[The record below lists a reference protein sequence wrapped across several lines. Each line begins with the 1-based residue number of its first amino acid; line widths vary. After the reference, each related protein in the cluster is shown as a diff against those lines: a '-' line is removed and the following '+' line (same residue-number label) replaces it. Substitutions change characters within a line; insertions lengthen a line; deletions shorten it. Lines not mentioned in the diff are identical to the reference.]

1 MTTDLEAWY
10 RGTKGGS
17 SMPKYIMLSIL
28 TDEGAAT
35 IKKNPERIREVNKDV
50 EALGGKVLDQYAC
63 LGEYD
68 FINIVDAP
76 DMETIARISVEL
88 GSRGTLHI
96 KTLAAIPV
104 DEFIARLK

>member
-1 MTTDLEAWY
+1 MSTF
-10 RGTKGGS
+10 
-17 SMPKYIMLSIL
+17 IMLSSL

-35 IKKNPERIREVNKDV
+35 IKKNPERIKEVNKDV
-50 EALGGKVLDQYAC
+50 EALGGKVIDQYAC

-68 FINIVDAP
+68 FITILEAP

-88 GSRGTLHI
+88 GSRGSVHI
-96 KTLAAIPV
+96 RTLAAIPV

>member
-1 MTTDLEAWY
+1 MSTF
-10 RGTKGGS
+10 
-17 SMPKYIMLSIL
+17 IMLSSL

-35 IKKNPERIREVNKDV
+35 IKKNPERIKEVNKDV
-50 EALGGKVLDQYAC
+50 EALGGKVVDQYAC

-68 FINIVDAP
+68 FVTILEAP

-88 GSRGTLHI
+88 GSRGSVHI
-96 KTLAAIPV
+96 RTLAAIPV

>member
-1 MTTDLEAWY
+1 
-10 RGTKGGS
+10 
-17 SMPKYIMLSIL
+17 MPKFIMLSSL

-50 EALGGKVLDQYAC
+50 EALGGKVVDQYAC

-68 FINIVDAP
+68 FVNILEAP

-88 GSRGTLHI
+88 GSRGSVHI

-104 DEFIARLK
+104 EEFIARLK

>member
-1 MTTDLEAWY
+1 
-10 RGTKGGS
+10 
-17 SMPKYIMLSIL
+17 MPKFIMLSSL

-35 IKKNPERIREVNKDV
+35 IKKNPDRIREVNKDV
-50 EALGGKVLDQYAC
+50 EALGGKVVDQYAC

-68 FINIVDAP
+68 FVNILEAP

-88 GSRGTLHI
+88 GSRGSVHI

-104 DEFIARLK
+104 EEFIERLK

>member
-1 MTTDLEAWY
+1 
-10 RGTKGGS
+10 
-17 SMPKYIMLSIL
+17 MPKFIMLSSL

-35 IKKNPERIREVNKDV
+35 IKKNPDRILEVNKDV
-50 EALGGKVLDQYAC
+50 EALGGKVLDQYAV

-68 FINIVDAP
+68 FVNVLEAP

-88 GSRGTLHI
+88 GSRGSVHI
-96 KTLAAIPV
+96 KTLVAIPV

>member
-1 MTTDLEAWY
+1 
-10 RGTKGGS
+10 
-17 SMPKYIMLSIL
+17 MPRFIMLSSL

-35 IKKNPERIREVNKDV
+35 IKKNPERIKEVNKDV
-50 EALGGKVLDQYAC
+50 EALGGKVLDQYAV

-68 FINIVDAP
+68 FINILEAP

-88 GSRGTLHI
+88 GSRGSAHFR
-96 KTLAAIPV
+96 TLAAIPV